1 MIESRKIECCLYKSY
16 KDDNHVGIAFRFN
29 DEIFISCDQIKLNF
43 FQKLNFFNASTNK
56 FKFSL
61 KDNSK
66 YMYKFD
72 KSFAYFI
79 LSEQNKSALK
89 EMFENFNS
97 AEALDEKMSDREF
110 DNNFMISFKLILFIY
125 LSQSSIEYECS
136 KCKNYLRSNNN
147 IVFQLENLLE
157 EFQKLKEIISLDIN
171 SNGSDT
177 FYEKFKNILNQFNDK
192 IENGQFE
199 FFA

>member
-1 MIESRKIECCLYKSY
+1 MIESRKIECCFYKSY
-16 KDDNHVGIAFRFN
+16 KDDKHIGIAFRFN
-29 DEIFISCDQIKLNF
+29 DEIFISCDPIKLNF
-43 FQKLNFFNASTNK
+43 FQKLNIFHTSTKK

-61 KDNSK
+61 KDNAK
-66 YMYKFD
+66 YMYKFG

-79 LSEQNKSALK
+79 LNEQNKSAIK
-89 EMFENFNS
+89 EMFEKFNLID
-97 AEALDEKMSDREF
+97 ALDEKMSDCEF

-125 LSQSSIEYECS
+125 LSQSDIVYECQQ
-136 KCKNYLRSNNN
+136 CKNYLRSNNN

-157 EFQKLKEIISLDIN
+157 EFQKLKEILSTEIN
-171 SNGSDT
+171 ANGSDI
-177 FYEKFKNILNQFNDK
+177 FYEKFNNILNQFNDK